1 MVFGDAVVTDAD
13 VWDVATQR
21 AHLDDEFGT
30 PIFKSLTDLGDLPGP
45 LIPAPIQARGS
56 LGSAVVSLKRRHG
69 HRLGGSIARRP
80 SALAPVCQDRC
91 RAPSAWRPSTKERR
105 R

>member
-30 PIFKSLTDLGDLPGP
+30 PIFKSLTDLATYLDP
-45 LIPAPIQARGS
+45 
-56 LGSAVVSLKRRHG
+56 
-69 HRLGGSIARRP
+69 
-80 SALAPVCQDRC
+80 
-91 RAPSAWRPSTKERR
+91 
-105 R
+105 